1 MKNKSIIK
9 IFLVDYT
16 FITTELTWLPYIY
29 PNSKMFSSPSPPHS
43 LNIGCNISN
52 NASGVTLWLVI
63 IFLLQFIVNIN
74 FECKAIFE
82 RSKEAVWLSDNKP
95 QINKYSHLFNKT
107 YVHKMY
113 HPLLW
118 LTLMLL
124 LCQEKMC
131 KVFFIMMAL
140 LLSYSHS
147 PSLKM
152 QIFACFLT
160 HKGIYP
166 KHTHTV
172 FCYSSRT
179 QSASLKFLTSS
190 KLLNFSFAF
199 LE

>member
-1 MKNKSIIK
+1 
-9 IFLVDYT
+9 
-16 FITTELTWLPYIY
+16 
-29 PNSKMFSSPSPPHS
+29 MFSSPSPPHS

-82 RSKEAVWLSDNKP
+82 RSKFEAVWLSDNKP
-95 QINKYSHLFNKT
+95 RINKFSHLFNKT

-131 KVFFIMMAL
+131 KVFF
-140 LLSYSHS
+140 LSWWQCCSHTLIVR
-147 PSLKM
+147 PLE
-152 QIFACFLT
+152 CR
-160 HKGIYP
+160 
-166 KHTHTV
+166 
-172 FCYSSRT
+172 FCLFSNT
-179 QSASLKFLTSS
+179 QRHLS
-190 KLLNFSFAF
+190 
-199 LE
+199 